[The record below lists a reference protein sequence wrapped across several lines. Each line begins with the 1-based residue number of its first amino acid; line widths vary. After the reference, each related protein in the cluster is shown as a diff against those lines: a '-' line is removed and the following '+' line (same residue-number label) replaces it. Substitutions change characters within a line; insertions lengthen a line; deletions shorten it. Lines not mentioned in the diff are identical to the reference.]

1 MGELN
6 EAADWQAH
14 VAVAKRN
21 LLQDKL
27 CPAILADMVGGVP
40 VDTTKLRD
48 SLDFEVI
55 GDDIG
60 RIGSRDVEYSTYVE
74 EGHEIVYVGADG
86 EKVRTGQMVPP
97 QPYMKPALYR
107 KRGG

>member
-1 MGELN
+1 MGDFKETPG
-6 EAADWQAH
+6 WQAH

-21 LLQDKL
+21 LLETEL

-40 VDTTKLRD
+40 IDTGELRD

-60 RIGSRDVEYSTYVE
+60 RIGSRDAKHSAPVE
-74 EGHEIVYVGADG
+74 EGHEIVYRGADG
-86 EKVRTGQMVPP
+86 EKVHTGRMVPA

>member
-1 MGELN
+1 MGEFR
-6 EAADWQAH
+6 EVAGWQAH
-14 VAVAKRN
+14 VAVSKRE
-21 LLQDKL
+21 LLEAKL

-40 VDTTKLRD
+40 VDSGELRD

-55 GDDIG
+55 GDDVG
-60 RIGSRDVEYSTYVE
+60 RIGSRDAKHSGPVE
-74 EGHEIVYVGADG
+74 EGHEIVYRDANGA
-86 EKVRTGQMVPP
+86 KVHTGRMVPA

>member
-1 MGELN
+1 MGEFK
-6 EAADWQAH
+6 ETPGWQAH

-21 LLQDKL
+21 LLETKL

-40 VDTTKLRD
+40 IDTGELRD

-60 RIGSRDVEYSTYVE
+60 RIGSRDAKHSAPVE
-74 EGHEIVYVGADG
+74 EGHEIVYRGADG
-86 EKVRTGQMVPP
+86 EKVHTGRMVPA